1 MEIPYGFSISIRLM
15 DRKHAERQLPSGEIV
30 ERATIWSEE
39 EIFVFVHYQQK
50 LEDRIVGEG
59 LKGGYQVN
67 KEGPRKMWECL
78 QREVEKEAKQ
88 FTL

>member
-1 MEIPYGFSISIRLM
+1 M
-15 DRKHAERQLPSGEIV
+15 
-30 ERATIWSEE
+30 
-39 EIFVFVHYQQK
+39 
-50 LEDRIVGEG
+50 GEG

-88 FTL
+88 FTLYF